1 MVKGWVAAGWE
12 AAGGAVA
19 GWGVEGWE
27 AMAELAEMG
36 VEAATSPASSL
47 QRRGRCNVIQALDHH
62 GGTLSAASD
71 MCMLAEARTIASSCR
86 ASKRRSSEIGNEQV
100 AGGVEAG
107 CGRKVL
113 VANANGTLAACRTTL
128 ARVSQV

>member
-1 MVKGWVAAGWE
+1 MKGWVAAGWE

-47 QRRGRCNVIQALDHH
+47 QRRGRCNVIQALDH
-62 GGTLSAASD
+62 
-71 MCMLAEARTIASSCR
+71 
-86 ASKRRSSEIGNEQV
+86 
-100 AGGVEAG
+100 AGGHFRRQVTCA
-107 CGRKVL
+107 CSLKRAPSPR
-113 VANANGTLAACRTTL
+113 VAVPSNVGPVKSVTNK
-128 ARVSQV
+128 SQVELKPGAAERYS